1 MYPKTFSKLFK
12 ELLIYYL
19 GGIGLNFIFVIAY
32 LFLIIYKVP
41 NMKNIFIKIF
51 FCFLLI
57 ISEFNLIKNVI
68 PSKVN
73 GMKTDGS
80 NVLTIMNPSG

>member
-1 MYPKTFSKLFK
+1 M
-12 ELLIYYL
+12 
-19 GGIGLNFIFVIAY
+19 NFIFVIAY